1 MVENGD
7 VTPGHLTPEPG
18 LLTTADSLEKAVPRR
33 TIPVSGII
41 VAAVVIIIIIIDNTY
56 WALLHAGTVL
66 GAVHGIA
73 H

>member
-18 LLTTADSLEKAVPRR
+18 LLTTADSLEKAASRR

-41 VAAVVIIIIIIDNTY
+41 VAAVVIIIIDNTY
-56 WALLHAGTVL
+56 WALLHAGSIL
-66 GAVHGIA
+66 GAVHRIA